1 MKLHF
6 REIFT
11 IFGEMRNARLAWC
24 QIDFRF
30 FREKTIVGAFKTEKE
45 LVGVFSENCE
55 TFCEISST
63 DLFKNIYIL
72 KLLYEYEVSW
82 SRVRTC
88 SASVSEV
95 EL

>member
-6 REIFT
+6 REVFT
-11 IFGEMRNARLAWC
+11 ILEKRPFSMVSNRF
-24 QIDFRF
+24 QILQ
-30 FREKTIVGAFKTEKE
+30 RENYIVGAFNTEKE

-55 TFCEISST
+55 TFRKISST

-72 KLLYEYEVSW
+72 KQLYEYEVSW